1 MSSMAKILLTG
12 ASSFTG
18 LWIAS
23 ALSEAGHT
31 VVASLRRDGEHYSGL
46 RRERVERL
54 RKVADLAFGTPFD
67 SQQFVAL
74 AADGFDLLA
83 YHAADIPNYR
93 EATYDVLGGVRRNIA
108 GADAAF
114 EAFAQAG
121 GRAIIATGTVFET
134 GEGGRLGGEL
144 SVTPYGLSKGMTN
157 DYFRHQTR
165 WRGLT
170 FGKFVIAAPF
180 GPFEEGRFA
189 WSIMRD
195 WFSGRAGEV
204 RTPRYVRDNIPV
216 PLLATAYA
224 ALVDRAL
231 ASQGSVDIVSRP
243 SGFVGPQEQFA
254 RTLSAEMAPRLGL
267 RCEVRPLP
275 QPHLLEPE
283 VRINSD
289 AMLEAPWPSELFWDQ
304 YADYYQRL
312 AASGVLADSLRR

>member
-1 MSSMAKILLTG
+1 MAKILLTG

-18 LWIAS
+18 LWIAF

-31 VVASLRRDGEHYSGL
+31 VIATMRRNAKDYSGL

-54 RKVADLAFGTPFD
+54 RTVADLVFAAPFE
-67 SQQFVAL
+67 SERFVAL

-83 YHAADIPNYR
+83 HHAADIPNYR
-93 EATYDVLGGVRRNIA
+93 DATYDVLDGVRRNIV
-108 GADAAF
+108 GADAAL
-114 EAFAQAG
+114 EAFARAG

-165 WRGLT
+165 WRGLA

-204 RTPRYVRDNIPV
+204 RTPRYVRDNIPA

-224 ALVDRAL
+224 ALVDRVLSAE
-231 ASQGSVDIVSRP
+231 GDVDVVSRP

-254 RTLSAEMAPRLGL
+254 RILSAEMAPRLGF

-289 AMLEAPWPSELFWDQ
+289 AMLEAPWDSEFFWDQ
-304 YADYYQRL
+304 YADYYKRL
-312 AASGVLADSLRR
+312 AASGVLAERR